1 MSWLMTQVN
10 IYQANKSDLEAILQL
25 QKECYQTEAA
35 IYNDYNIPP
44 LQQNIHALEKEFAEQ
59 VFLKAVA
66 NGEIIGSVRGFVDE
80 KTCFVGKLIV
90 KNNFQNQ
97 GIGKL
102 LLDSIESAF
111 STCKRFE
118 LFTGHKSLKNLHLY
132 SKQGYNEFSK
142 KVINNNMTM
151 IYLEKLK

>member
-1 MSWLMTQVN
+1 MRVN
-10 IYQANKSDLEAILQL
+10 ICQANRSDLEAILQL
-25 QKECYQTEAA
+25 QKECYQTEAE

-44 LQQNIHALEKEFAEQ
+44 LQQDIHALEKEFAEQ
-59 VFLKAVA
+59 VFLKAIA

-80 KTCFVGKLIV
+80 ETCFVGKLIV
-90 KNNFQNQ
+90 KKDIQNQ

-111 STCKRFE
+111 SMCKRFE
-118 LFTGHKSLKNLHLY
+118 LFTAHKSLKNLHLY
-132 SKQGYNEFSK
+132 GKQGYNEFSK
-142 KVINNNMTM
+142 KIINNNMTM

>member
-1 MSWLMTQVN
+1 MAQVS
-10 IYQANKSDLEAILQL
+10 IYQASKSDLGAILQL
-25 QKECYQTEAA
+25 QKECYQSEAA

-44 LQQNIHALEKEFAEQ
+44 LQQDIQVLEKEFAEY
-59 VFLKAVA
+59 VFLKAILE
-66 NGEIIGSVRGFVDE
+66 GEIIGSVRGFFDGE
-80 KTCFVGKLIV
+80 TCFVEKLIV
-90 KNNFQNQ
+90 KEDFQNQ

-102 LLDSIESAF
+102 LLDSIESYF
-111 STCKRFE
+111 SMCKRVE

-132 SKQGYNEFSK
+132 NKQGYNEFCK